1 MIETH
6 PHTHPQVVA
15 LILAGGVGQ
24 RIDSEVPKQYLRV
37 KGECLIHRTLR
48 AFAPYVDQLLV
59 VCRSEWRDL
68 IREATLSTPLTTA
81 DAGTTGFESLCSGV
95 ASLSHLPDDV
105 LIMVHDAVR
114 PLVSGDIITTNLEV
128 ARTKGNAVAAVTTYE
143 TLLSAPAPDGVVRS
157 LTRREGMFRAQTPQ
171 TFTLGALRQMIA
183 EARQLCILDA
193 QSPCILAYQ
202 LGYELHLSPGDLRN
216 FKITT
221 PSDLNIFESLI

>member
-6 PHTHPQVVA
+6 PHPYPKVVA

-24 RIDSEVPKQYLRV
+24 RIDSEVPKQYLQV
-37 KGECLIHRTLR
+37 KGECLIHRTMR
-48 AFAPYVDQLLV
+48 AFDPYVDQLLV
-59 VCRSEWRDL
+59 VCRSEWHDVIL
-68 IREATLSTPLTTA
+68 EVELSTPLTMA
-81 DAGTTGFESLCSGV
+81 DAGATGFESLCSGV
-95 ASLSHLPDDV
+95 ASLNHLPDEV
-105 LIMVHDAVR
+105 LVMVHDAVR
-114 PLVSGDIITTNLEV
+114 PLISADTILANLNV
-128 ARTKGNAVAAVTTYE
+128 ARSKGNAITAVTTYE

-157 LTRREGMFRAQTPQ
+157 LTRREGMYRAQTPQ

-202 LGYELHLSPGDLRN
+202 LGYELHLAPGELRN

-221 PSDLNIFESLI
+221 PSDLEIFESLI